1 MINVNVNENL
11 ISGSYGK
18 EQFVVR
24 YTKERYD
31 EMIRLKLAADV
42 APSLEDLKKIYSD
55 FEVLT
60 KESTSEM
67 VKAKCFYLVQ
77 DSTTEEFFLKYEGV
91 VSSIPIPQVLVDR
104 ILESAEKG
112 IDFIPIVKVWIR
124 WLRNPVLRGT
134 NKQNRRRISD
144 LFATYISAMFVNE
157 EKVAQL
163 MDEKGLSEEVAI
175 RLSSVNDVSVTQEG
189 LLCTHK
195 VVDEITTK
203 FALDEKGEVI
213 KVDRYKKV
221 LDEDTGLLKSELPL
235 TNEERLFE
243 PCVMHQNGDAYH
255 VEGVNGFPDKVH
267 FVRVGCV
274 HRLSDWSYVNTNPDV
289 SCVPGLHTG
298 SLSYVKGYQHCG
310 TETLDVLI
318 DPMHIGATSNGDNAL
333 RVLQYFV
340 HGAWTGTN
348 GSIYHSSTYAAKTDE
363 EWAKIRKEVVEFFAK
378 ERQEIIEEQDQEI
391 TEINA
396 I

>member
-31 EMIRLKLAADV
+31 EMIRLKLAADI

-67 VKAKCFYLVQ
+67 VETKCSYLVQ
-77 DSTTEEFFLKYEGV
+77 DSTTEEFFLIHEGV

-163 MDEKGLSEEVAI
+163 MNEKGLSEEVAI

-243 PCVMHQNGDAYH
+243 PCVMHQSGDAYH

-274 HRLSDWSYVNTNPDV
+274 HRLPDWSYVNANPDV

-363 EWAKIRKEVVEFFAK
+363 EWTKIRKEVVEFFAK